1 METVTNRKS
10 KGKAKMSSN
19 NVVGISIRETEE
31 DVASLTSSGDEE
43 FAFAA
48 DIGTPLTSKTRSG
61 KQYLK
66 QHGELMVNS
75 S

>member
-1 METVTNRKS
+1 
-10 KGKAKMSSN
+10 
-19 NVVGISIRETEE
+19 VVGFSTRETEE
-31 DVASLTSSGDEE
+31 DVTFLTSSGDEE

-48 DIGTPLTSKTRSG
+48 DIGTPPTSKTRSG

-75 S
+75 SQPVEETIEQSRKPSVKK